1 MNLNQLISDEDDEPN
16 LHSRSV
22 KTANT
27 FITEPSTLSYP
38 ISSGTKKLEMPTD
51 AGVNALKRN
60 LQFDRKLKEKEQMF
74 KTP

>member
-1 MNLNQLISDEDDEPN
+1 MNLNQLIADEDDEPN
-16 LHSRSV
+16 LRNRSL
-22 KTANT
+22 KTTNT

-60 LQFDRKLKEKEQMF
+60 LQFDRKLKEKEQMY
-74 KTP
+74 KTS